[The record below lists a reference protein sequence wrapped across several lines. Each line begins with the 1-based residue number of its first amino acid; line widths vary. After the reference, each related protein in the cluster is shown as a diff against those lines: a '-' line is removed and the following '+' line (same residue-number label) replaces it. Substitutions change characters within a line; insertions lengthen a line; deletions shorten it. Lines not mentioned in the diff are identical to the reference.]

1 MPSLFQRRNFKCNF
15 IHVVKIVLYIT
26 WSHLIVSVQLK
37 LIKRNVGQKL
47 ALFNPAVCEQRSCLD
62 SRIKCMDIKDVS
74 QSILLYEETLQCPYS
89 IEALYY
95 WKILDSPVLFVTMK
109 DPDKNNR
116 MRLEETTFWDNG
128 SWTFCCSAAFLK
140 DMREMEILSREQ
152 RLLAPLLNLKIKL
165 YSIIKLI
172 TVKSKYLQQLTIY
185 VRLPTLNN

>member
-1 MPSLFQRRNFKCNF
+1 MYGYRRY
-15 IHVVKIVLYIT
+15 L
-26 WSHLIVSVQLK
+26 
-37 LIKRNVGQKL
+37 
-47 ALFNPAVCEQRSCLD
+47 
-62 SRIKCMDIKDVS
+62 S

-140 DMREMEILSREQ
+140 DMREMEISSREQ

-172 TVKSKYLQQLTIY
+172 IVKSKYLQQLTIY
-185 VRLPTLNN
+185 VRLPAFNN